1 MATSK
6 RVRRRVVGWSP
17 AVVGHCGHLPLAI
30 RIAGARLAAR
40 PGWDVGEL
48 AARLAD
54 ATRRLEELEFGELAV
69 PQWPA
74 PAPTAFRIADRDVIF
89 SGTDQHHSIAGRGPG
104 PGDQESIVDRQ
115 FYRLQPALAAY
126 PNHRGYDDM
135 SADHHSQGPAAQQLA
150 DPAAQL
156 HAIVRRLALLVGDG
170 GHATIAGPLKT
181 ALSPLFS
188 PNAPKL

>member
-1 MATSK
+1 MA
-6 RVRRRVVGWSP
+6 P
-17 AVVGHCGHLPLAI
+17 QH
-30 RIAGARLAAR
+30 RIELFGAR
-40 PGWDVGEL
+40 
-48 AARLAD
+48 RLRNVAVEID
-54 ATRRLEELEFGELAV
+54 PDPAGFPRRDPLQEFGELAV

-74 PAPTAFRIADRDVIF
+74 PAPTAFRIADRDIVF

-115 FYRLQPALAAY
+115 FYGLQPALAAY

-135 SADHHSQGPAAQQLA
+135 SADHHSQSPAAQQLA

-156 HAIVRRLALLVGDG
+156 QPITHRLALLVGDG
-170 GHATIAGPLKT
+170 GHATVAGPLKT

-188 PNAPKL
+188 PNAPKLWNRLPPTCLPRSAVIG